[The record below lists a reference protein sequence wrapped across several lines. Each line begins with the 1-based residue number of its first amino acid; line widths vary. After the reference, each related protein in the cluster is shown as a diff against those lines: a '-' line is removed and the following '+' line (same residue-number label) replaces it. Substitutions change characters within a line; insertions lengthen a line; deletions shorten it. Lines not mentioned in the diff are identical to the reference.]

1 MLLIDL
7 RKVRTEN
14 LKFRADLRDRV
25 INDWSVI
32 QQMIVLSSKWL
43 KIFIKASPVNAGF
56 YMTTENHIS
65 FVTDLAAN
73 FGYNRF
79 RIMPETVSKLLRLAT

>member
-1 MLLIDL
+1 
-7 RKVRTEN
+7 
-14 LKFRADLRDRV
+14 
-25 INDWSVI
+25 
-32 QQMIVLSSKWL
+32 MIVLSSKWL

-79 RIMPETVSKLLRLAT
+79 RIMPETVSKLLRLATWNLCAVWLESPVFLGKEHISIMQNLLINK